1 MVILAPPGLLI
12 RIQRKTKIPSNKE
25 NQRREENRAA
35 DCHLRAVEPIIRV
48 ALLPILDIGL
58 PYTDTEKFIPWPDYI
73 MIPSEHQRIIRAPP
87 SVVSSPRLQ

>member
-1 MVILAPPGLLI
+1 
-12 RIQRKTKIPSNKE
+12 
-25 NQRREENRAA
+25 
-35 DCHLRAVEPIIRV
+35 VEPIIWA
-48 ALLPILDIGL
+48 ALLAILDIGL